1 LGAFQPELRGSLNA
15 FVTKLTGTGSD
26 VVYSTYLGGNY
37 DFGTSVT
44 VDASGSAYVTGYT
57 GSTEFPVTPGAFQPT
72 YLGGVGGL
80 NAFLTRLSAG
90 GADLVY
96 STFLG
101 GSVLDAG
108 NAVAADSTGRAYVA
122 GYAASAD
129 FPTTPAAFQSAHG
142 GGVDGFVSVIA
153 TGP

>member
-1 LGAFQPELRGSLNA
+1 
-15 FVTKLTGTGSD
+15 
-26 VVYSTYLGGNY
+26 
-37 DFGTSVT
+37 
-44 VDASGSAYVTGYT
+44 VDATGNAYVTG
-57 GSTEFPVTPGAFQPT
+57 STQSSNFPVTPGAFQPT
-72 YLGGVGGL
+72 YLGGMRGS
-80 NAFLTRLSAG
+80 NAFLTRLSATG
-90 GADLVY
+90 GALVY
-96 STFLG
+96 STYLG

-108 NAVAADSTGRAYVA
+108 NAVVADSSGRAYVA